1 MTQQNHY
8 TFGDTD
14 RAARRLQRLSSVF
27 EEPSRALLERYTTR
41 HLCLAMDLG
50 AGPGYTTRLVHEAT
64 GAQRTIGVE
73 ASEKYLQQAR
83 QAALPGVSH
92 VREDVT
98 APTGEIPPAGLVFCR
113 FLLTHVS
120 DPAAAIRGFRHYVA
134 PNGVLLLQETAHM
147 EAAHPAFTRYYE
159 LVGQMQRHYGQV
171 LYIGQ
176 ELAKL
181 AEGAPF
187 RVLHS
192 GVRRFER
199 PAASM
204 AELHVENLR
213 TWRGDAFA
221 ARSFDPHELD
231 DLEQQFSAIVAGS
244 TRALPVSL
252 GLGELVLG

>member
-8 TFGDTD
+8 TFGDSD
-14 RAARRLQRLSSVF
+14 RAARRLQRLSAVF
-27 EEPSRALLERYTTR
+27 EEPSRALLEKHRAR
-41 HLCLAMDLG
+41 HLELALDLG
-50 AGPGYTTRLVHEAT
+50 AGPGYTTRLVHEVT
-64 GAQRTIGVE
+64 GARRTIGVE

-83 QAALPGVSH
+83 AAAPPGVEH

-98 APTGEIPPAGLVFCR
+98 APSGTLPAADLVFCR

-120 DPAAAIRGFRHYVA
+120 DPAAAIRGFRRYVA
-134 PNGVLLLQETAHM
+134 PGGVLLLQETAHM
-147 EAAHPAFTRYYE
+147 EAAHPALTRYYE
-159 LVGQMQRHYGQV
+159 LVGQMQTHYGQV

-213 TWRGDAFA
+213 TWRSDAFA
-221 ARSFDPHELD
+221 LCTFDPKELD
-231 DLEQQFSAIVAGS
+231 DLEQQLAAIVAGN